1 MARAARKFFKYI
13 IAIFHDFSWEILCV
27 DKVGSRPPGFL
38 CVDKIGSR
46 PPGFLWVDKIGS
58 WARSYFLFEN
68 QVMVHFQISKTPP
81 MHLAAHSLLEN
92 RPMIAF
98 SKGSGLC
105 SGSGIG
111 SPDIF
116 RHPARPGPGEA
127 ALPSAAEH
135 APTPTHSRIRT
146 HVDTSRRP
154 RFNFISTLRKKI
166 SC

>member
-111 SPDIF
+111 SGIGSGTGSPDRIAEYF
-116 RHPARPGPGEA
+116 PSSGPARTRRGC
-127 ALPSAAEH
+127 
-135 APTPTHSRIRT
+135 PTL
-146 HVDTSRRP
+146 SRRACTHTHP
-154 RFNFISTLRKKI
+154 LSHTYTCRHDWL
-166 SC
+166 